1 MIQFNASSCRER
13 AYVMSPS
20 ERLREISRTLQIQ
33 KKLDRNEILAALN
46 TLIDIA
52 ERLEK
57 LETLCPG
64 RK

>member
-1 MIQFNASSCRER
+1 
-13 AYVMSPS
+13 MSPS
-20 ERLREISRTLQIQ
+20 ERLREISRALQIQ

>member
-1 MIQFNASSCRER
+1 
-13 AYVMSPS
+13 MSPS
-20 ERLREISRTLQIQ
+20 EQLREISRTLQIQ
-33 KKLDRNEILAALN
+33 KKLDRYEILAALN

-57 LETLCPG
+57 LETICPG

>member
-1 MIQFNASSCRER
+1 
-13 AYVMSPS
+13 MSPS
-20 ERLREISRTLQIQ
+20 EQLREISRTLQIQ
-33 KKLDRNEILAALN
+33 KKLDRSEILAALN

-57 LETLCPG
+57 LETMCPG